1 VAIFT
6 TIHPAA
12 ATTCNTRKQVIG
24 WLASVADVDEQD
36 VAFRCRSEVG
46 SKIPLAA
53 FDRSGVV
60 RVAWAIDYVCY
71 PVCCG
76 HFHCRARWGALLH
89 QVRLVIVKH
98 IHMLPRI

>member
-1 VAIFT
+1 V
-6 TIHPAA
+6 IHRVRRPS
-12 ATTCNTRKQVIG
+12 G
-24 WLASVADVDEQD
+24 LGGADVCKLCIASISLDGR
-36 VAFRCRSEVG
+36 F
-46 SKIPLAA
+46 IPLAA
-53 FDRSGVV
+53 FDRSVVV

-76 HFHCRARWGALLH
+76 HFQCPARWGALLH

>member
-1 VAIFT
+1 MPFRQRYCLFT
-6 TIHPAA
+6 QAA
-12 ATTCNTRKQVIG
+12 NVCNLVSDD
-24 WLASVADVDEQD
+24 LSVDAL
-36 VAFRCRSEVG
+36 
-46 SKIPLAA
+46 IPLAA
-53 FDRSGVV
+53 FDRSVVV

>member
-1 VAIFT
+1 MTSVSS
-6 TIHPAA
+6 
-12 ATTCNTRKQVIG
+12 
-24 WLASVADVDEQD
+24 ASRR
-36 VAFRCRSEVG
+36 FRFRRN
-46 SKIPLAA
+46 IPLAA

-76 HFHCRARWGALLH
+76 HFCCRARWGDLSH

-98 IHMLPRI
+98 IHMLPRIWSRDETWAGIPIPITP